1 MTLLEHAAK
10 IETFA
15 AYLEGCGIRDDEEI
29 KSAARYMVDCINMGD
44 ENGRWCDAP
53 ASEKRAMKAFV
64 KKYC

>member
-1 MTLLEHAAK
+1 MTLEERAYK
-10 IETFA
+10 IGTFA
-15 AYLEGCGIRDDEEI
+15 TYLEGCGIHDEDEI
-29 KSAARYMVDCINMGD
+29 KSAARYMVDCIEMGE